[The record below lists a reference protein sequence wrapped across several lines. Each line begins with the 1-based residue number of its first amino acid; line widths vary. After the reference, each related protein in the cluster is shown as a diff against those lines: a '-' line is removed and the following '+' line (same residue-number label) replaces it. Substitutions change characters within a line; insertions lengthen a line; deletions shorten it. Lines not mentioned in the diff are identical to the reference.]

1 MVTVRSLLYYSTY
14 YDGEN
19 IRDVE
24 DPQTSTRPTPPK
36 KRDSKRGGI
45 QYCGKSGKIDIDQ
58 SVRETF
64 GKDAIGVRQERY
76 RTGIDKRV

>member
-1 MVTVRSLLYYSTY
+1 MSKTPRHPP
-14 YDGEN
+14 D
-19 IRDVE
+19 
-24 DPQTSTRPTPPK
+24 PTPPK

-45 QYCGKSGKIDIDQ
+45 QFVGKSGKIDIDQ
-58 SVRETF
+58 SVREAF